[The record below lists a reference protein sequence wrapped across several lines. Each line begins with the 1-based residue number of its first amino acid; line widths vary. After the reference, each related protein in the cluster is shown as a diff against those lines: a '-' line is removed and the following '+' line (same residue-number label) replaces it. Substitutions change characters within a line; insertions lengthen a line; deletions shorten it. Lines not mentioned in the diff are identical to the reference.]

1 MKPLLCKLAFGL
13 VFVCLSGQASPAQQP
28 ANNRRPPRL
37 TTDDVRPPAEQP
49 AIETKEAGGKQGDAA
64 KGDAAKGDAA
74 KGDAAKSADATDAK
88 TDQAK
93 PKASDE
99 ELAWRDRMSKARD
112 RAKQLEKAAEE
123 AELRITALRNELG
136 ASGQS
141 ARQRNDTASEMDQA
155 GRRLIDLKTQS
166 RAAADDAAQLADYGK
181 QKGFSEAEELKATSE
196 EGKPNEDYYRAEY
209 QKLKEAVETAQRRV
223 ALYDNRV
230 RDLNQQLATNSGG
243 RDKSGHATGGD
254 NFYGAQL
261 QKDRDDALQQL
272 SDAKAAQSKA
282 QSDLDSLF
290 DNARRAGVPPGLFR

>member
-13 VFVCLSGQASPAQQP
+13 VIICLSGQASLAQQP

-49 AIETKEAGGKQGDAA
+49 AVETKEAGGKPEDGAKAADAA
-64 KGDAAKGDAA
+64 DP
-74 KGDAAKSADATDAK
+74 K
-88 TDQAK
+88 TGQPK

-112 RAKQLEKAAEE
+112 KAKQLEKAAEE
-123 AELRITALRNELG
+123 GELRITALRNELG

-141 ARQRNDTASEMDQA
+141 ARQRNDTAAEMDQA

-196 EGKPNEDYYRAEY
+196 EGKPNEDYYRAEF

-230 RDLNQQLATNSGG
+230 RDLNQQLTTNSGG

-282 QSDLDSLF
+282 QSDLDALF

>member
-13 VFVCLSGQASPAQQP
+13 LIICLSGQASLAQQP

-49 AIETKEAGGKQGDAA
+49 AVETKEAGGKPEDGA
-64 KGDAAKGDAA
+64 K
-74 KGDAAKSADATDAK
+74 ATDAADPK
-88 TDQAK
+88 AGQPK

-112 RAKQLEKAAEE
+112 KAKQLEKAAEE
-123 AELRITALRNELG
+123 GELRITALRNELG

-141 ARQRNDTASEMDQA
+141 ARQRNDTAAEMDQA
-155 GRRLIDLKTQS
+155 GRRLIELKTQS

-196 EGKPNEDYYRAEY
+196 EGKPNEDYYRAEF

-230 RDLNQQLATNSGG
+230 RDLNQQLTTNSGG

-272 SDAKAAQSKA
+272 SDAKAAQAKA
-282 QSDLDSLF
+282 QSDLDALF